1 MKTKLKYRMAT
12 LRNSFKIV
20 KGEKISDLILAR
32 KMSNKKKKADEINSD
47 TEDESDK
54 ENQME

>member
-1 MKTKLKYRMAT
+1 MAT
-12 LRNSFKIV
+12 LRNNFKLV
-20 KGEKISDLILAR
+20 KGEKNSDLILAR
-32 KMSNKKKKADEINSD
+32 KLSNKKKKPDEINSD